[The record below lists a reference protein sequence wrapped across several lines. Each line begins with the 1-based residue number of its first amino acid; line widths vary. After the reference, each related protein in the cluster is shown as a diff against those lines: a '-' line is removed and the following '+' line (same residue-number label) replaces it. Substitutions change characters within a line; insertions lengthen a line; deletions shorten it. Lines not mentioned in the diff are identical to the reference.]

1 VDGVVSERASPDHL
15 KLDADGLMAFLR
27 GAFPQAPPEFLG
39 KVLEVRP
46 GFVRFQ
52 RISNPWDLRP
62 GNLVSGPTQ
71 MGLVDSVAYL
81 LVAAHFGPVEMAV
94 TTHLNMQFLRPCQPG
109 VITADASLL
118 KLGRRLV
125 NMDVRIWTDMPE
137 KPVAHATVTYA
148 LP

>member
-1 VDGVVSERASPDHL
+1 MSDAPSADRL
-15 KLDADGLMAFLR
+15 KLDAEGLMAFLR

-39 KVLEVRP
+39 EVLEARP
-46 GFVRFQ
+46 GFVRLQ
-52 RISNPWDLRP
+52 RRSNPWDLRP

-81 LVAAHFGPVEMAV
+81 LVAAHCGPLEMAV
-94 TTHLNMQFLRPCQPG
+94 TTHLNMQFLRPCPPG
-109 VITADASLL
+109 SLIADASLL

-125 NMDVRIWTDMPE
+125 NMDVRIWTDRPE
-137 KPVAHATVTYA
+137 KPVAHATVSYA

>member
-1 VDGVVSERASPDHL
+1 MTERPSPDHL
-15 KLDADGLMAFLR
+15 KLDAAGLEAFLR

-39 KVLEVRP
+39 KVVEVRP
-46 GFVRFQ
+46 GFVRFE
-52 RISNPWDLRP
+52 RKSNPWDLRP

-94 TTHLNMQFLRPCQPG
+94 TTHLNMQFLRPCRPG
-109 VITADASLL
+109 VLTADCRLL

-125 NMDVRIWTDMPE
+125 NMDVHIWTDAE
-137 KPVAHATVTYA
+137 TKPVAHATVTYA

>member
-1 VDGVVSERASPDHL
+1 MSDRPSPDHL
-15 KLDADGLMAFLR
+15 KLDAEGLEAFLR
-27 GAFPQAPPEFLG
+27 GAFPQAAPEFLG
-39 KVLEVRP
+39 RVIEVRP
-46 GFVRFQ
+46 GFVRYE
-52 RISNPWDLRP
+52 RKTHAWDLRP

-71 MGLVDSVAYL
+71 MGMVDSIAYL

-109 VITADASLL
+109 VITADANLL

-125 NMDVRIWTDMPE
+125 NMDVRIWTEAPE

>member
-1 VDGVVSERASPDHL
+1 MSDRPSSDHL
-15 KLDADGLMAFLR
+15 KLDASGLEAFLR

-39 KVLEVRP
+39 KVIEVRP

-52 RISNPWDLRP
+52 RKSNPWDLRP

-94 TTHLNMQFLRPCQPG
+94 TTHLNMQFLRPCRPG
-109 VITADASLL
+109 VLTADCRLL
-118 KLGRRLV
+118 KLGRRLAV
-125 NMDVRIWTDMPE
+125 GEVGVRSQGRDDL
-137 KPVAHATVTYA
+137 VCHATGTYA
-148 LP
+148 IPGERG